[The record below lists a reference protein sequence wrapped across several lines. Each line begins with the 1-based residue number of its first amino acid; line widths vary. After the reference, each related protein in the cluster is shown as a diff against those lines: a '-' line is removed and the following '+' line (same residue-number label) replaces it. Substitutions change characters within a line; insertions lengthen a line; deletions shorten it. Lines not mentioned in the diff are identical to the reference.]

1 MGQMKYV
8 YMLMQQNRIQELEHS
23 YKQALDAEEEHFIF
37 DSNLIHTAKAKAIID
52 YANQIHIDDS
62 INSSNI

>member
-1 MGQMKYV
+1 MKYV
-8 YMLMQQNRIQELEHS
+8 YMLMQQNRIQELEQN

-52 YANQIHIDDS
+52 YAKVHIDNT
-62 INSSNI
+62 INSTDI

>member
-8 YMLMQQNRIQELEHS
+8 YMLMQQNRIQELEEN

-37 DSNLIHTAKAKAIID
+37 DSSLIHTAKAKAIID
-52 YANQIHIDDS
+52 YANKIYIDNS
-62 INSSNI
+62 INSSDV